1 MDSLCWTLRGDP
13 CRHDKESMPMKKYLI
28 GVAMAAALGSS
39 AYATPANMHG
49 VFVALGMTMQDNLA
63 CHNGGPIHLD
73 DYPLDPDIAEFR
85 AEHHALAHQWAM
97 EGVNA
102 EMGHSRCY

>member
-1 MDSLCWTLRGDP
+1 
-13 CRHDKESMPMKKYLI
+13 
-28 GVAMAAALGSS
+28 
-39 AYATPANMHG
+39 MHG
-49 VFVALGMTMQDNLA
+49 IFVALGMTMQDNLA
-63 CHNGGPIHLD
+63 CHNGGPIHLA